1 LTIVVGLC
9 LDENQG
15 DRSKMTIWSWIFLV
29 VFVVA
34 GIAALVL
41 DRNWVGFLILVGIG
55 LYPLLFK
62 RNV

>member
-1 LTIVVGLC
+1 MV
-9 LDENQG
+9 
-15 DRSKMTIWSWIFLV
+15 IFI
-29 VFVVA
+29 VA

-62 RNV
+62 KNV